1 MTGPGAASRR
11 AQARPLPPP
20 LSRPSRR
27 LGTSLSGNVRP
38 AASSL
43 HPCPSSPPPSHAAV
57 PRLCWLTCLPPRS
70 CPQQDRGGNDKSRR
84 PTSRPAPPSTLGT
97 GSCAQVR
104 RRRRRCVLLYRR
116 PRTLLLH
123 ILLPAAAAPGRVI
136 ALTDTH
142 TRVQPDDRLCACA
155 LLQPPGANDA
165 ASQPPLCPRPTTT
178 DPHDSRIFSP
188 RSLDLV
194 PSCPFV
200 AGCLPFP
207 GLHPCRPCLPPSTL
221 VPSTTAPSVYR
232 WHVAFFSTDAG
243 LECPLR
249 FTLLVAGG

>member
-84 PTSRPAPPSTLGT
+84 PTSLLRAGATSTAAVRPAVSTPPHSPPPYSPPCGRRARTRHRLDRYSH
-97 GSCAQVR
+97 SCAARRPSLRVRASAAARGQR
-104 RRRRRCVLLYRR
+104 RRQPATSLPTPNHDR
-116 PRTLLLH
+116 P
-123 ILLPAAAAPGRVI
+123 
-136 ALTDTH
+136 
-142 TRVQPDDRLCACA
+142 
-155 LLQPPGANDA
+155 
-165 ASQPPLCPRPTTT
+165 PRQQ
-178 DPHDSRIFSP
+178 DF
-188 RSLDLV
+188 
-194 PSCPFV
+194 
-200 AGCLPFP
+200 
-207 GLHPCRPCLPPSTL
+207 
-221 VPSTTAPSVYR
+221 
-232 WHVAFFSTDAG
+232 
-243 LECPLR
+243 
-249 FTLLVAGG
+249 